1 MKREEIVEKLK
12 DYSEEDLHRIRDV
25 SDCLIN
31 EKKDA
36 RKAAELTIAKSK
48 YEGKWYVT
56 TVQYHG
62 ISYTDSYPYK
72 HVKKYFYVKEVT
84 SVGNDFIRCTVTPFI
99 KIALEQEDS
108 NYLLAKVKDEQFLKI
123 DFFGEYKDY
132 DFRLDGKTK
141 ECKKSDVE
149 KILAKFDKKLE
160 IIKKNI

>member
-1 MKREEIVEKLK
+1 MIREEIVEKLK
-12 DYSEEDLHRIRDV
+12 DYSEEDLHQIREVADH
-25 SDCLIN
+25 LFIEKRN
-31 EKKDA
+31 ERNA
-36 RKAAELTIAKSK
+36 NELAAAKLK
-48 YEGKWYVT
+48 YECKWFVT
-56 TVQYHG
+56 TVHYHG
-62 ISYTDSYPYK
+62 VSYTDSYPYEY
-72 HVKKYFYVKEVT
+72 VKKYFYVKEVT

-149 KILAKFDKKLE
+149 KILAKFDKKLDM
-160 IIKKNI
+160 IKKNI